1 MAKEILPVNF
11 KDDIMSEAMEG
22 RRRYR
27 MIQNSDGTVSFED
40 TTEYDQVGSQFG
52 QGQINKTNQAVNE
65 SLDKGR
71 VIDNI
76 NDIASNSEAGYVMG
90 ALAGKELNQ
99 NLGNVIFITEGSG
112 VDVKYYAQLGA
123 DAVSKKLL
131 GCENPILLHW
141 STVGWSN
148 PAPYTFTEEYRY
160 IIVSYSG
167 GRDVTETSISINV
180 SAHKAN
186 KIISKEYSGTYS
198 NSFMLCTKTY
208 GYDNIIAGDNIKFTG
223 SASLVNIAF
232 IIGIK

>member
-27 MIQNSDGTVSFED
+27 MIQNPDGTVSFED

-76 NDIASNSEAGYVMG
+76 NDIVSNSEAGYVMG

-99 NLGNVIFITEGSG
+99 NLGGLSFYEDETG
-112 VDVKYYAQLGA
+112 KYVVGA
-123 DAVSKKLL
+123 DSVPKKLGGEVKL
-131 GCENPILLHW
+131 ISSNVTGTVSLDLKNVTNTYTNLKSYNFIFTLNHIYLYISSWGSANDKHGEPASKNFSPLTGLNYNNQNGIL
-141 STVGWSN
+141 S
-148 PAPYTFTEEYRY
+148 FT
-160 IIVSYSG
+160 INK
-167 GRDVTETSISINV
+167 TSIT
-180 SAHKAN
+180 
-186 KIISKEYSGTYS
+186 SG
-198 NSFMLCTKTY
+198 NY
-208 GYDNIIAGDNIKFTG
+208 GHLAGGTCDITPYYDIYLIE
-223 SASLVNIAF
+223 
-232 IIGIK
+232 

>member
-27 MIQNSDGTVSFED
+27 MIQNPDGTVSFED

-99 NLGNVIFITEGSG
+99 NLGGYCFRVNNGIAEY
-112 VDVKYYAQLGA
+112 KAGA
-123 DAVSKKLL
+123 DSDWVPFKKAGFRIPNLYAYVGGSNRMCKLETTIDVTDISTLYIGSVSKYNNSSWHT
-131 GCENPILLHW
+131 C
-141 STVGWSN
+141 TVQGIKSDN
-148 PAPYTFTEEYRY
+148 TRVNIGLKTGTE
-160 IIVSYSG
+160 IS
-167 GRDVTETSISINV
+167 VTE
-180 SAHKAN
+180 
-186 KIISKEYSGTYS
+186 YSSVYIHLIPSWDT
-198 NSFMLCTKTY
+198 NQESFVRLTDIRAY
-208 GYDNIIAGDNIKFTG
+208 
-223 SASLVNIAF
+223 
-232 IIGIK
+232 